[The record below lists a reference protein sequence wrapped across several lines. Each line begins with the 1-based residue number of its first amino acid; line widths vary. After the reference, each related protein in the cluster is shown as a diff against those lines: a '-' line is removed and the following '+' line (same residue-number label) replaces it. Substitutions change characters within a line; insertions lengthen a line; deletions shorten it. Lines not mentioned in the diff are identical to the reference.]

1 MRFLVRFGNEKGFQ
15 PSDVKALASSAYK
28 LVEKLGA
35 DIGNLRV
42 SGTAIELD
50 LLLPSSKDG
59 LESATRALQKQLGPL
74 LSVRELDTPTV
85 QMDEDQAIREG
96 LGFFNEERY
105 WESHEA
111 LEYAWRR
118 ASGAEKEVL
127 QGLIL
132 VAAALVHL
140 QKNQTEVALG
150 VMARANDKLSAHRG
164 ERFGVNI
171 DDLRETLSRMIAAKH
186 PRFFRIEVKP

>member
-1 MRFLVRFGNEKGFQ
+1 MRFLVRFGNEKKFQ

-35 DIGNLRV
+35 DVGNLRV
-42 SGTAIELD
+42 SSTAIELD
-50 LLLPSSKDG
+50 LLLPSKDG
-59 LESATRALQKQLGPL
+59 LESVTRALQKQLGPL
-74 LSVRELDTPTV
+74 LTVRELDTPTV
-85 QMDEDQAIREG
+85 QMGEDQAIREG

-118 ASGAEKEVL
+118 ASGVEKEVL

-132 VAAALVHL
+132 VAAGLVHL

-150 VMARANDKLSAHRG
+150 VMARANDKLSAHHG

-186 PRFFRIEVKP
+186 PGFFRIEVKP